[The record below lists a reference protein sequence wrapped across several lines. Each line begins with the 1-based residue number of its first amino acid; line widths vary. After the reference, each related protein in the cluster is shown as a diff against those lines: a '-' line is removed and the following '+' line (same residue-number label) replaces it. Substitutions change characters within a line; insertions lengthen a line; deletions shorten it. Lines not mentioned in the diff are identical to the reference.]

1 MATNKIREEEVKNI
15 IRQEFFQDYDA
26 TPILGDIDFAV
37 TTKKSSK
44 DELSDQEYF
53 LWAEAKAGNTENIYA
68 SFVQLIITIGKA
80 HTYESYLPPRYLGAF
95 DEEKIAFLEYHH
107 IVSVFYQNDFNW
119 NVTPSNHSTK
129 EFHMLSDL
137 LKEKLKKKIS
147 IFDLHKDEK
156 ELRKFIR
163 SNFKLGKQC
172 TNGINITK
180 NNFIFVFQRW
190 VEEVKPSIAVN
201 WDDVPKTSIVD
212 FFYADLISR
221 NDYTLR
227 EELAVVLR
235 GDKYR
240 ILQDILK
247 GATQLFSEAT
257 FNDGK
262 TAYNQFW
269 NKYVRPPRKE
279 YLDLILKRRDL
290 LIPQDLRRYQG
301 AFFTPPQ
308 WVQKSQEY
316 LAMELGEDWQKEYYV
331 WDCCAGTGNLL
342 FGLTEKYRVY
352 ASTLDNADVQVM
364 HERIKEK
371 SLDLLDSHVFQFDF
385 LNDSFD
391 KLPQSLQDIIND
403 PERRRK
409 LVMYINPPYAEAGDS
424 RQRSGTGKNK
434 TGVAFDNY
442 VYKTYKKQMGL
453 ACRELFAQFFIRIYD
468 EIPTSVLAEF
478 STLKILQAPNFRDF
492 RQAFRAKL
500 GRNFIVPANSFDN
513 VKGQFPIG
521 FFIWDTNLKE
531 LFKETIT
538 TIYDSKGEE
547 LGNKLISSYLNDTNI
562 IVWLRQYYDKQGE
575 RIGFLRMNGTNI
587 QNNLGIYITSKLSD
601 NDIHNHF
608 YAEITKSNILPM
620 CIYMSIRET
629 VNANWINDRD
639 QYLMPIPEWEDDKE
653 FQYNCLIYS
662 LFSGQNRIQSQHGT
676 NHWIP
681 FSEEEVGAQDN
692 FESHFMH
699 DFIMGKA
706 KTKKPQQDA
715 AVQNLFAGQDDQTT
729 DRSCFTPT
737 EPLEFSQEAQAVLDA
752 GRELWRYYH
761 KQAGANPNASY
772 YDIKMHFQ
780 GTKTTKSGKVQMN
793 STRED
798 ATYNAL
804 LADLRQSMKLLA
816 AHIEPKVYD
825 YGFLKK

>member
-37 TTKKSSK
+37 TTKKSSE

-53 LWAEAKAGNTENIYA
+53 LWAEAKAGNAEDIYA

-95 DEEKIAFLEYHH
+95 DEEKIAFIEYHH

-129 EFHMLSDL
+129 EFHMLYEL
-137 LKEKLKKKIS
+137 LHKQLKKEIS
-147 IFDLHKDEK
+147 LFDLHKDEK

-163 SNFKLGKQC
+163 SNFKLGKQS

-391 KLPQSLQDIIND
+391 KLPQSLRNIIND

-409 LVMYINPPYAEAGDS
+409 LVMYINPPYAEAADKS
-424 RQRSGTGKNK
+424 TV
-434 TGVAFDNY
+434 TA
-442 VYKTYKKQMGL
+442 M
-453 ACRELFAQFFIRIYD
+453 IR
-468 EIPTSVLAEF
+468 
-478 STLKILQAPNFRDF
+478 
-492 RQAFRAKL
+492 
-500 GRNFIVPANSFDN
+500 
-513 VKGQFPIG
+513 
-521 FFIWDTNLKE
+521 
-531 LFKETIT
+531 
-538 TIYDSKGEE
+538 
-547 LGNKLISSYLNDTNI
+547 
-562 IVWLRQYYDKQGE
+562 
-575 RIGFLRMNGTNI
+575 
-587 QNNLGIYITSKLSD
+587 
-601 NDIHNHF
+601 
-608 YAEITKSNILPM
+608 
-620 CIYMSIRET
+620 
-629 VNANWINDRD
+629 
-639 QYLMPIPEWEDDKE
+639 
-653 FQYNCLIYS
+653 
-662 LFSGQNRIQSQHGT
+662 
-676 NHWIP
+676 
-681 FSEEEVGAQDN
+681 
-692 FESHFMH
+692 
-699 DFIMGKA
+699 
-706 KTKKPQQDA
+706 
-715 AVQNLFAGQDDQTT
+715 
-729 DRSCFTPT
+729 
-737 EPLEFSQEAQAVLDA
+737 
-752 GRELWRYYH
+752 
-761 KQAGANPNASY
+761 
-772 YDIKMHFQ
+772 
-780 GTKTTKSGKVQMN
+780 
-793 STRED
+793 
-798 ATYNAL
+798 
-804 LADLRQSMKLLA
+804 
-816 AHIEPKVYD
+816 
-825 YGFLKK
+825 

>member
-80 HTYESYLPPRYLGAF
+80 HTHESYLPPRYLGAF
-95 DEEKIAFLEYHH
+95 DEEKIAFIEYHH

-137 LKEKLKKKIS
+137 LKEKLKKDIRL
-147 IFDLHKDEK
+147 FYLHKDEK

-409 LVMYINPPYAEAGDS
+409 LVVYINPP
-424 RQRSGTGKNK
+424 
-434 TGVAFDNY
+434 V
-442 VYKTYKKQMGL
+442 
-453 ACRELFAQFFIRIYD
+453 C
-468 EIPTSVLAEF
+468 
-478 STLKILQAPNFRDF
+478 
-492 RQAFRAKL
+492 
-500 GRNFIVPANSFDN
+500 
-513 VKGQFPIG
+513 
-521 FFIWDTNLKE
+521 
-531 LFKETIT
+531 
-538 TIYDSKGEE
+538 
-547 LGNKLISSYLNDTNI
+547 
-562 IVWLRQYYDKQGE
+562 
-575 RIGFLRMNGTNI
+575 
-587 QNNLGIYITSKLSD
+587 
-601 NDIHNHF
+601 
-608 YAEITKSNILPM
+608 
-620 CIYMSIRET
+620 
-629 VNANWINDRD
+629 
-639 QYLMPIPEWEDDKE
+639 
-653 FQYNCLIYS
+653 
-662 LFSGQNRIQSQHGT
+662 
-676 NHWIP
+676 
-681 FSEEEVGAQDN
+681 
-692 FESHFMH
+692 
-699 DFIMGKA
+699 
-706 KTKKPQQDA
+706 
-715 AVQNLFAGQDDQTT
+715 
-729 DRSCFTPT
+729 
-737 EPLEFSQEAQAVLDA
+737 
-752 GRELWRYYH
+752 
-761 KQAGANPNASY
+761 
-772 YDIKMHFQ
+772 
-780 GTKTTKSGKVQMN
+780 
-793 STRED
+793 
-798 ATYNAL
+798 
-804 LADLRQSMKLLA
+804 
-816 AHIEPKVYD
+816 
-825 YGFLKK
+825 